1 MKIAILHSFMDNIG
15 GAEIVAL
22 TLARE
27 LNAHIYTTNLNTEHV
42 ITMGFEDVLPRIHSI
57 GKVPV
62 QAPFRHQ
69 LTFFRFR
76 RLNLKEHFDF
86 FVISGDWAMS
96 AGVNNTPNIWYIH
109 SPLHELWAFVDKIQ
123 NTLIPS
129 WQKPLYN
136 FWVKYNRRLTLL
148 YAKSITG
155 WVCNSENTKQRVLK
169 YYKKNATVIFPPT
182 YTSTYAPREKSN
194 YWLSVNRI
202 LNNKRIDMQLK
213 AFANLPNEKLI
224 IVGSYE
230 KGAKRFESY
239 KEYLES
245 IQPSN
250 VEIRHWVR
258 QDDLIDLYSKSKGLI
273 ITSEKEDFGMT
284 AVEAMASGKIVIAPN
299 EGGYIETILNGK
311 TGILINDINEDKLKN
326 TILELEKGSLIA
338 PFSTIYSPEEGMKRA
353 RKYDVHI
360 FIEQIRKK
368 ISTIRMSRVS
378 K

>member
-1 MKIAILHSFMDNIG
+1 
-15 GAEIVAL
+15 
-22 TLARE
+22 
-27 LNAHIYTTNLNTEHV
+27 
-42 ITMGFEDVLPRIHSI
+42 
-57 GKVPV
+57 
-62 QAPFRHQ
+62 
-69 LTFFRFR
+69 
-76 RLNLKEHFDF
+76 
-86 FVISGDWAMS
+86 
-96 AGVNNTPNIWYIH
+96 
-109 SPLHELWAFVDKIQ
+109 
-123 NTLIPS
+123 
-129 WQKPLYN
+129 
-136 FWVKYNRRLTLL
+136 
-148 YAKSITG
+148 
-155 WVCNSENTKQRVLK
+155 
-169 YYKKNATVIFPPT
+169 
-182 YTSTYAPREKSN
+182 
-194 YWLSVNRI
+194 
-202 LNNKRIDMQLK
+202 MQLK